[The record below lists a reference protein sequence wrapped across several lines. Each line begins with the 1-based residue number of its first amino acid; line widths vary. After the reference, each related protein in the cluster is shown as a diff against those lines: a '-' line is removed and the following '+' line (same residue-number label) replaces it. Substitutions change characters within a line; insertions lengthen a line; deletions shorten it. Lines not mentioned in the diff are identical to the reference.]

1 MFISDI
7 DNNIYTKQIK
17 KTIIVYFILSV
28 SAIAIDNI
36 YAIFG
41 HGVRSVSMTYMFVYP
56 LIGGV
61 IFYALIRLIFPLIN
75 QYKGYRLFYN
85 IYNSGIAL
93 LVAGSLFSGILEIA
107 GADSI
112 FSKYF
117 FIIGY
122 SFTAVG
128 FIILIITAIRKKH
141 IIDI

>member
-1 MFISDI
+1 LFTSDI

-41 HGVRSVSMTYMFVYP
+41 HGVRSAAMTYMFVYP

-61 IFYALIRLIFPLIN
+61 IFYALVRLIFPLIN
-75 QYKGYRLFYN
+75 RYKGYRLFYN

-93 LVAGSLFSGILEIA
+93 LAAGNLFNGILEVA
-107 GADSI
+107 GADSV
-112 FSKYF
+112 FSTYF

-122 SFTAVG
+122 TFAAVG
-128 FIILIITAIRKKH
+128 FIILIITAIRRKTYN
-141 IIDI
+141 

>member
-41 HGVRSVSMTYMFVYP
+41 HGVRSAAMTYMFVYP

-61 IFYALIRLIFPLIN
+61 IFYALVRLIFPLIN
-75 QYKGYRLFYN
+75 RYKGYRLFYN

-93 LVAGSLFSGILEIA
+93 LAAGSLFSGILEIA
-107 GADSI
+107 GADSV
-112 FSKYF
+112 FSTYF

-122 SFTAVG
+122 AFAAVG
-128 FIILIITAIRKKH
+128 FIILIITAIRRKTYN
-141 IIDI
+141 

>member
-1 MFISDI
+1 MLI
-7 DNNIYTKQIK
+7 
-17 KTIIVYFILSV
+17 YFILSV

-41 HGVRSVSMTYMFVYP
+41 HGVRSAAMTYMFVYP

-61 IFYALIRLIFPLIN
+61 IFFALIRLIFPLIN

-93 LVAGSLFSGILEIA
+93 LAAGSLFQGVLEIA
-107 GADSI
+107 GADSV
-112 FSKYF
+112 FTTYF

-122 SFTAVG
+122 AFAAAG
-128 FIILIITAIRKKH
+128 FVVLIVTAIR
-141 IIDI
+141 

>member
-1 MFISDI
+1 MFTSDI

-41 HGVRSVSMTYMFVYP
+41 HGVRSAAMTYMFVYP

-61 IFYALIRLIFPLIN
+61 IFYALVRLIFPLIN
-75 QYKGYRLFYN
+75 RYKGYRLFYN

-93 LVAGSLFSGILEIA
+93 LAAGNLFNGILEVA
-107 GADSI
+107 GADSV
-112 FSKYF
+112 FSTYF

-122 SFTAVG
+122 TFAAVG
-128 FIILIITAIRKKH
+128 FIILIITAIRRKTYN
-141 IIDI
+141 

>member
-1 MFISDI
+1 MFTSDI

-41 HGVRSVSMTYMFVYP
+41 HGVRSASMTYMFAYP

-61 IFYALIRLIFPLIN
+61 IFYALIRLIFPLIS

-93 LVAGSLFSGILEIA
+93 LAAGSLFSGILEIA
-107 GADSI
+107 GADSV
-112 FSKYF
+112 FSLYF
-117 FIIGY
+117 LISGY
-122 SFTAVG
+122 SFAAVG
-128 FIILIITAIRKKH
+128 FIILIITAIRKRTYN
-141 IIDI
+141 